1 VKELIDKML
10 RVEDQ
15 ARMLLR
21 QAEQE
26 AAQSLADARK
36 VAQDQTEQVLETAR
50 DEARKLV
57 DQAEQEARDEK
68 LRRLDERRAAI
79 ADAVTVSPEAIEET
93 ADTVL
98 RTVLDRP

>member
-21 QAEQE
+21 QAEQG
-26 AAQSLADARK
+26 AAQAVADARK
-36 VAQDQTEQVLETAR
+36 AAQGQAKQALEKAR
-50 DEARKLV
+50 DDARKLV
-57 DQAEQEARDEK
+57 EQAEQEARDEK
-68 LRRLDERRAAI
+68 QRRLDKRRAAI
-79 ADAVTVSPEAIEET
+79 ADSVTVSETAVQEA

-98 RTVLDRP
+98 RAVLDQP